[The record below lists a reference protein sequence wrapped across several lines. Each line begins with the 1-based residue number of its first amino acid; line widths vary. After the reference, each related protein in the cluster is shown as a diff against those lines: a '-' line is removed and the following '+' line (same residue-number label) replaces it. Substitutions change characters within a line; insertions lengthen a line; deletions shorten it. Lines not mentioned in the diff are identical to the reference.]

1 MPVITIRIM
10 GRANA
15 LETEGLVL
23 KAMYMGHVGT
33 GH

>member
-1 MPVITIRIM
+1 MPVITIRVM
-10 GRANA
+10 GGANV

-23 KAMYMGHVGT
+23 KAMCMGHVGV